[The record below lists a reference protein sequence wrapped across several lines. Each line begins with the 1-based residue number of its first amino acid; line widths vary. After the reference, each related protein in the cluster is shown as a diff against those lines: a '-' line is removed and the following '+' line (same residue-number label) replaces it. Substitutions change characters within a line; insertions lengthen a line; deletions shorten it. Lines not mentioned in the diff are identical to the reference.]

1 MIDSKILVSVVIV
14 LVIGVAAAGYQI
26 SSQTPGLW
34 QPVTSNNPD
43 SDQKS
48 SSSDGT
54 DSGIQQSSALSPSK
68 SSSQQSSGTGSDNV
82 KISSSEAK
90 SIAQQ
95 SIVQKGA
102 TAGTPTLI
110 NSDGKKIY
118 VVPIV
123 MNGNR
128 VGEIYIDSQTGNNL
142 GGAGGAP

>member
-1 MIDSKILVSVVIV
+1 MIDSKILISVVIV
-14 LVIGVAAAGYQI
+14 LLIGGAAASYQI
-26 SSQTPGLW
+26 SNTPGLW
-34 QPVTSNNPD
+34 QPVTSHNPD
-43 SDQKS
+43 SDKKS

-54 DSGIQQSSALSPSK
+54 DSGSHQSSAFSPSK

-90 SIAQQ
+90 AIAQQ

-110 NSDGKKIY
+110 NSNGKKIY
-118 VVPIV
+118 VVPIM